1 MHLYVSYQ
9 QETGYDFLSNM
20 QAFEEGDKWSIK
32 TGLRRVFDDD
42 RINKEIAKQVL
53 HLFHDW
59 LWHWDLT
66 RNSRRWPM
74 QSTSVSRNQ
83 AVTQMLST
91 TAGNLQ
97 SAMAGRR
104 VHNTVVLQCHALVVL
119 RCRHMVHPLH
129 RRSPTRPRTQGR
141 WH

>member
-20 QAFEEGDKWSIK
+20 KAFEENDKRSIK
-32 TGLRRVFDDD
+32 IGLYRVFDYDD
-42 RINKEIAKQVL
+42 GRINKEIAEQVL

-74 QSTSVSRNQ
+74 QSTSCQ
-83 AVTQMLST
+83 ARM
-91 TAGNLQ
+91 
-97 SAMAGRR
+97 
-104 VHNTVVLQCHALVVL
+104 
-119 RCRHMVHPLH
+119 
-129 RRSPTRPRTQGR
+129 
-141 WH
+141 